1 MAAGVGR
8 VQAKAGI
15 AAGRGLLSSVL
26 EKPQPKTSILP
37 AGFSGFH
44 WRGKD
49 GCYMQLPCAQ
59 YNRPLHNP
67 PRRVTLPLTANR
79 GKGEF
84 IQWLQRGK
92 SGRANGL

>member
-15 AAGRGLLSSVL
+15 AAGRGLLGGML

-37 AGFSGFH
+37 ARFPGFR

-49 GCYMQLPCAQ
+49 GCYMGLPCAQ
-59 YNRPLHNP
+59 YNQPWPSP
-67 PRRVTLPLTANR
+67 PQYVTLPLISNR
-79 GKGEF
+79 GKGGF
-84 IQWLQRGK
+84 IQWLQPGK
-92 SGRANGL
+92 SGRAN